1 MRKAIDF
8 IGSLVGYVIAAFI
21 FACVICGI
29 TAGGLAIYELI
40 ASSSIGAERAE
51 EITTHI
57 KEDIMPF
64 VILAITVVAFVF
76 ILFVQKWFNKAVEKI
91 IDKLKSVFG
100 YGIAVTLIAGALTIF
115 GFIAALICGGA
126 EINGYYADKT
136 STNYTYNSDNDSIVA
151 TCVDVERV
159 FGNSKN
165 DDSLSVGV
173 LDTKEDG
180 NFLQFYSVEEDEAVM
195 TDKLIEKK
203 KYKLGIFVED
213 KGTHFLNEKIDGERL
228 ATTSDLDQALDVYVE
243 KKQDGTFTIYYY
255 VLDENGE
262 RVKNDNG
269 YDKTKYLN
277 MNYKNGKGNDISQ
290 FMKDTILPVII
301 YTSTTLVLLGLF
313 IMYMRKEHALTPDK
327 KKNSKH
333 EGEM

>member
-1 MRKAIDF
+1 MRKALDF

-64 VILAITVVAFVF
+64 VILAITVVAFVL
-76 ILFVQKWFNKAVEKI
+76 ILFAQKWFNKAVEKT

-100 YGIAVTLIAGALTIF
+100 YGVALSLFVGGLTFF
-115 GFIAALICGGA
+115 GFVAALIIGGETA
-126 EINGYYADKT
+126 TEICLF
-136 STNYTYNSDNDSIVA
+136 I
-151 TCVDVERV
+151 
-159 FGNSKN
+159 KN
-165 DDSLSVGV
+165 
-173 LDTKEDG
+173 
-180 NFLQFYSVEEDEAVM
+180 
-195 TDKLIEKK
+195 
-203 KYKLGIFVED
+203 
-213 KGTHFLNEKIDGERL
+213 
-228 ATTSDLDQALDVYVE
+228 
-243 KKQDGTFTIYYY
+243 
-255 VLDENGE
+255 
-262 RVKNDNG
+262 
-269 YDKTKYLN
+269 
-277 MNYKNGKGNDISQ
+277 
-290 FMKDTILPVII
+290 TILPVII

-327 KKNSKH
+327 KENSKH